1 MIRFRLKMSSYVIIK
16 IRHIHINYIPF
27 YTILQVTKFSISEKI
42 VSHTKSNFKEENSN
56 FQNIFTKVNL
66 LKINELL

>member
-16 IRHIHINYIPF
+16 IRHSPL
-27 YTILQVTKFSISEKI
+27 YTIFQFTKFSIFAKI